1 MSQSTKVTVT
11 TDTICPM
18 MSDLAAILTAQPPSL
33 KIMAYL
39 TPPARR
45 LSQLRERRLR
55 GPISIFVMV
64 NRS

>member
-11 TDTICPM
+11 TDTIYPM

-45 LSQLRERRLR
+45 LSQ
-55 GPISIFVMV
+55 
-64 NRS
+64 